1 MHGIR
6 RPSSQNG
13 RRTAKRLGDEYQN
26 VLILVAQDSSLKATA
41 IIAVGGNQALALT
54 TDAFLKHLTMF
65 SRNNKIC
72 FFFRT
77 KYRQL

>member
-26 VLILVAQDSSLKATA
+26 FFILVAQDSSLKATA
-41 IIAVGGNQALALT
+41 IIAVGGNQALRHHSDSNDT
-54 TDAFLKHLTMF
+54 TNMCFAPIVMFLMILDGYQK
-65 SRNNKIC
+65 
-72 FFFRT
+72 
-77 KYRQL
+77 Q